1 MKVFD
6 FFEQNPESFDKVDD
20 LIFNEINEIQN
31 L

>member
-6 FFEQNPESFDKVDD
+6 FLKPHSFDKVDE